1 MSQTRDTD
9 RVLGRIERCQRG
21 IDQPATIEV
30 TATSPERAAIYL
42 NGVLMGEGS
51 LPPITLPAG
60 EYHLAYTAMDH
71 HPSEESVTLAAGE
84 THALSAELT
93 MLTFYGQLSVESSIE
108 GASVLLDGRLCAS
121 HQRAAGA
128 RDGALPHRGRRS
140 RPPPWRRRVE
150 VRREGHAY
158 VDAASTRPSTSRF
171 SATAPPRARSLVR
184 RLVLFRDDDVELPG
198 GRVEGILPVHPTP
211 EVCELARQ
219 AAERECR
226 AALGPGAF
234 GHRDRR
240 AARRARDRAH
250 ALAEGLSTV
259 PLPVMTGIGVSASVS
274 AIGGTSVILLTKKN
288 SSSSLT

>member
-1 MSQTRDTD
+1 MMHAKTSLVGLVMLALCTTAQPAQAQSDIVDVNRLYARAMAMADDGDLTGAIRRLKSILDVDPYWGQVHWQIGYLAWQIGAVTDCVVHSTRYLALEPDARDTD

-108 GASVLLDGRLCAS
+108 GASVLLDGRLLGAS
-121 HQRAAGA
+121 PISEPLELETGRYLVEVVAAG
-128 RDGALPHRGRRS
+128 HH
-140 RPPPWRRRVE
+140 PWRRRVE

-158 VDAASTRPSTSRF
+158 VDA
-171 SATAPPRARSLVR
+171 
-184 RLVLFRDDDVELPG
+184 RLLDEAVD
-198 GRVEGILPVHPTP
+198 
-211 EVCELARQ
+211 
-219 AAERECR
+219 
-226 AALGPGAF
+226 
-234 GHRDRR
+234 
-240 AARRARDRAH
+240 
-250 ALAEGLSTV
+250 LSQFQR
-259 PLPVMTGIGVSASVS
+259 
-274 AIGGTSVILLTKKN
+274 
-288 SSSSLT
+288 